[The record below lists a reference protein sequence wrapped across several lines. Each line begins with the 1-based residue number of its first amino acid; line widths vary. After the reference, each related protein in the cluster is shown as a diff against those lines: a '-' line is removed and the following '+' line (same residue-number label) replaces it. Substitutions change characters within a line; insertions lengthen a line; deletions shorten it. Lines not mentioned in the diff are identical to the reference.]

1 MNKLLLTVL
10 TFFTIS
16 LSFAQNTEH
25 ETHSPNG
32 CATDVIMQELYKQ
45 HPELLEK
52 QKASEQFYQR
62 AFYQQ
67 QNQPS
72 WRSAAVVTIPVVVH
86 VMHLPGTPVGVDEN
100 VSAATIQAGIQ
111 HLTEAYRKQ
120 TSSYNGVG
128 HNANISGVDV
138 ELEFCLAKQDPNG
151 NPTSGINRVATI
163 LSNLDRGST
172 TSDAALKS
180 LSYWNSTQYLNIWL
194 VKSICTGSG
203 ATLSCGIAGYAYYAG
218 AHGRPFDG
226 VVNRASLFGSSRD
239 NSKVHVHE
247 VGHYF
252 DLAHTFGDANTLN
265 CTNGNCLLDGDR
277 VCDTPPDQTDAS
289 VACGSAQNSCS
300 SDADDTD
307 PRNPYRLAGLGNQD
321 DNYENYMD
329 YGFQACQN
337 TFTAGQKIKMLAALN
352 GIRSSLLTSLGCTL
366 TSTAA
371 LASFADNG
379 GSLNENAATQSIDCR
394 GYVDVNVPLQLL
406 NPSSSSV
413 TVNISVGVGTASNMA
428 DFELL
433 TPSVSIAAGATTA
446 NATLRIFNDKA
457 IESAE
462 TVVLNI
468 ATATAGIA
476 PFNNTY
482 TFSIVDNDI
491 APSGATPVVFSDD
504 FSASSGWISS
514 YFGVSPSN
522 AFANKF
528 TIGAN
533 GGVNGSACTNGKS
546 LYISNDNGAS
556 NAYSNS
562 NDYPLIYRTINA
574 TGYTGLKAEF
584 DYKVGGSTMSAFA
597 RVSTRPG
604 TSGAFTNYNIPN
616 NNISCS
622 TGFTFNLSTFNNST
636 FTFGYAF
643 ETNSGT
649 SANNPSF
656 TIDNLKILADATPIS
671 STITSISEY
680 LGPNSIVNFSN
691 ATGELLATIENLSNH
706 DYGCTTVEIDR
717 AGATT
722 TSNAGKTFTTKT
734 FKVTPTTNLAT
745 GSHRTTLYY
754 TDAEVSAWTTATG
767 AGVTAM
773 GLFKS
778 DGAIATATSVTD
790 GTSKSTASFG
800 TSTAFAATFST
811 GFSGFGVANSTV
823 LAVDLLTFEGIKGN
837 KNVKLRWKTASEK
850 NNDYFIIEKS
860 RDGQTFEDLAKV
872 TSQGIST
879 DISDYETFDNAPAA
893 GMNYY
898 RLKSVDKGGQV
909 ATSKVVSVAFVEK
922 IKLTVYPNPTTVS
935 KINVELTSDRDE
947 RIDFEVLDIVGK
959 TVHTMSQNVTNGL
972 NTIAF
977 DNLTVSK
984 GIYFIRAKQNGIVTA
999 VVRFVRL

>member
-1 MNKLLLTVL
+1 MNKLLSALL

-16 LSFAQNTEH
+16 FSYAQSTEQ
-25 ETHSPNG
+25 EPHSYHD
-32 CATDVIMQELYKQ
+32 CASDVIMQELYKQ

-67 QNQPS
+67 KNQPS

-86 VMHLPGTPVGVDEN
+86 VMHLPGTPEGTAEN
-100 VSAATIQAGIQ
+100 VSTATIQAGIQ
-111 HLTEAYRKQ
+111 HLTEAFRKQ

-128 HNANISGVDV
+128 HNANILGVDV

-151 NPTSGINRVATI
+151 NPTNGINRVATTLSDLDRSNSSNDANLKN
-163 LSNLDRGST
+163 LSN
-172 TSDAALKS
+172 
-180 LSYWNSTQYLNIWL
+180 WNSTKYLNIWL
-194 VKSICTGSG
+194 VKSICNGSG
-203 ATLSCGIAGYAYYAG
+203 ASVSCNTAGYAYYAG
-218 AHGRPFDG
+218 AHGLVIDG

-252 DLAHTFGDANTLN
+252 DLAHTFGDNGTLN
-265 CTNGNCLLDGDR
+265 CTNNNCLLDGDR
-277 VCDTPPDQTDAS
+277 VCDTPPDMTSGA
-289 VACGSAQNSCS
+289 VNCGLAQNSCS
-300 SDADDTD
+300 TDAVDTD
-307 PRNPYRLAGLGNQD
+307 PRNPYRSSGLGNQD

-329 YGFQACQN
+329 YGFQACQT
-337 TFTAGQKIKMLAALN
+337 TFTAGQKIKMLATLN
-352 GIRSSLLTSLGCTL
+352 GIRSSLLTSLGCLPPT
-366 TSTAA
+366 TAA

-379 GSLNENAATQSIDCR
+379 GSLNESAATFSTDCR
-394 GYVDVNVPLQLL
+394 RYVDVNVPLQLL
-406 NPSSSSV
+406 NPSSSLV
-413 TVNISVGVGTASNMA
+413 TVNILVSAGTATNMV

-468 ATATAGIA
+468 TSATAGIA
-476 PFNNTY
+476 SFNNTY

-491 APSGATPVVFSDD
+491 APSGARPVVFSDD

-522 AFANKF
+522 AQVNKF
-528 TIGAN
+528 VVGAN
-533 GGVNGSACTNGKS
+533 GGTCTGGKS
-546 LYISNDNGAS
+546 LYVSNNNGTS
-556 NAYSNS
+556 NSYSNTD
-562 NDYPLIYRTINA
+562 DYPLIYRTINA
-574 TGYTGLKAEF
+574 TGYTGLQAEF
-584 DYKVGGSTMSAFA
+584 DYKVGGNPSSAFA

-604 TSGAFTNYNIPN
+604 ITGVFTNYSIPN

-622 TGFTFNLSTFNNST
+622 TGFTYNLSAFNNST

-643 ETNSGT
+643 GTNT
-649 SANNPSF
+649 NASANNPSF
-656 TIDNLKILADATPIS
+656 TIDNLKISADATPIS

-680 LGPNSIVNFSN
+680 LGPNSTVNFLTT
-691 ATGELLATIENLSNH
+691 TGELLATIENLTNH
-706 DYGCTTVEIDR
+706 NYGCTTVEIDR
-717 AGATT
+717 AGDATA
-722 TSNAGKTFTTKT
+722 SNAGKTFTTKT

-754 TDAEVSAWTTATG
+754 TAAEVSAWTTATG
-767 AGVTAM
+767 AGVGAM
-773 GLFKS
+773 SLFKS
-778 DGAIATATSVTD
+778 AGAIATATSVTD
-790 GTSKSTASFG
+790 GTSQSSASFG
-800 TSTAFAATFST
+800 TSTAFSATFNT
-811 GFSGFGVANSTV
+811 GFSGFGVANNTV
-823 LAVDLLTFEGIKGN
+823 LAVDLLTFEGVKGN

-850 NNDYFIIEKS
+850 NNDYFVIEKS
-860 RDGQTFEDLAKV
+860 RDGQTFEDMIKV
-872 TSQGIST
+872 SSKGAS
-879 DISDYETFDNAPAA
+879 SEVLNYETLDNTPSA

-898 RLKSVDKGGQV
+898 RLKSVDKGGQI

-922 IKLTVYPNPTTVS
+922 IKLTVYPNPTTTS
-935 KINVELTSDRDE
+935 KINVELTSDRDD
-947 RIDFEVLDIVGK
+947 RIDFEVVDIVGR

-977 DNLTVSK
+977 DNLSISK
-984 GIYFIRAKQNGIVTA
+984 GLYFIRAKQNNVVMA